1 MEDLDHADGANR
13 KENMMATLEMI
24 EERYGG
30 AEGYLKEMLG
40 FNDKDITTIRAH
52 LLEDIPH

>member
-1 MEDLDHADGANR
+1 MLTGVFR

-30 AEGYLKEMLG
+30 AEGYLRDMLA
-40 FNDKDITTIRAH
+40 FNEEDITIIRTN
-52 LLEDIPH
+52 LLEDTPP

>member
-1 MEDLDHADGANR
+1 MGLGFADRLFR

-30 AEGYLKEMLG
+30 AEGYLRDTLG
-40 FNDKDITTIRAH
+40 FDDEDITIIRRN
-52 LLEDIPH
+52 LLENTPP